1 MDPEDFI
8 PGRPPLLYKL
18 RWFYEISES
27 RRNECGAVPREPQDD
42 WRWDSDETNR
52 LLTREEAGTTAIK
65 RKAGY
70 LDDASVRNLSFKLI
84 EVTGEGADFEVS
96 LTAH

>member
-1 MDPEDFI
+1 MNPEDFI

-27 RRNECGAVPREPQDD
+27 RRNESGAVPREPQDD

-52 LLTREEAGTTAIK
+52 LLTREEASTTAIK

>member
-52 LLTREEAGTTAIK
+52 LLTREEAGTFAIK